1 MENVKIASVK
11 ETAEPVHS
19 SSPPTTVA
27 PNEGAKRTKK
37 RNERR
42 RKSNKLAYLKGKGLL
57 PANANN
63 TDYQGFLEGN
73 QVGETTANEAV
84 EQPQKED
91 VGHSVE
97 FEAKRQALLASIT
110 SGDIDANPA
119 LKEEDVEPELPKREG
134 RAHAGDDMDV
144 EAPNS
149 ATIQPNKPIVQVL
162 TSIQSIDVSHTPD
175 QADMEPELPQAD
187 RQARVS
193 DSMEAQNPVA
203 TQHDEPMADSP
214 TSAKD
219 TQGLVM
225 ESVVDKVHT
234 GTPTS
239 SMEQSS
245 KESPTPATQHRRSK
259 LDLSGTKRMLF
270 GSLGLRTPKTQEDE
284 SKMREKLMKDVR
296 PVKQPE
302 PNKEVETVDDV
313 TAAAADDSWQEKVD
327 LRAVECCYDG
337 IELSTPPFPFVQRW
351 DPQQQGRYNYGTNK
365 KRKGKKRKRNNDSYY
380 EEDSY
385 QIQHTK
391 AARYNEYDTPRH
403 ESEQERPNANVT
415 AEIEQQK
422 QGHLHDENL
431 KDSIKVSEQL
441 QGETEDVS
449 ERTLVEAG
457 DTQDL
462 PLLPEDPTTCPHLTR
477 ETATTGTII
486 AFKQFVMSAGTNWQP
501 SISEY
506 QTAIIKEVM
515 DDGMVQMDFAKRDQ
529 PARDIRYD
537 EQTGERIYGKFEM
550 PGFSDD
556 EDEYH
561 GGKAISAF
569 EDLIE
574 PILVQ
579 TSDVGQYQ
587 NQEQQ
592 SQGNSHSAPQGGS
605 NDTVTQQNGHDATSQ
620 PFAGLDGAAD
630 EVMKVEAIM
639 PSEETRQEIFELI
652 RDAGWRSSIGS
663 GINGILDAHQ
673 EDNVIGSN
681 DNNEETAPAD
691 TPSPKFHGFSSSP
704 AFDAIEVASSPLPA
718 EIQVAKPE
726 HVLGFEIAD
735 SLPPPDPPRSDAPST
750 VSDTK
755 LTVDYPDLPQVGDE
769 SYTSQVDDDSDLFH
783 EEAQHRSD
791 PLGVNEHNLSQDLSS
806 INGMDQSPAQSTRS
820 RTRPSQEKSS
830 PNISKTRD
838 HPTDSE
844 EEFPP
849 LFSQA
854 FEARMSQ
861 EIDIKPEFS
870 SQDASIS
877 PPAKRK
883 SRMNG
888 TQASSQREP
897 NRDWKPEGEWSGFED
912 DAFIEDDGGSTPRAS
927 QPPVGSQIVDLTIS
941 SDHPHTIYSDDD
953 DDSYV
958 LPSGPGWV
966 KKSRTSGARNVPA
979 KANSRRRTTKSR

>member
-1 MENVKIASVK
+1 MENVKTAPVK
-11 ETAEPVHS
+11 EPAEPVHS
-19 SSPPTTVA
+19 SSIPTTVA

-42 RKSNKLAYLKGKGLL
+42 RKSKKLAYLKGKGLL

-73 QVGETTANEAV
+73 QAGETTINEAV

-91 VGHSVE
+91 VGHSIE
-97 FEAKRQALLASIT
+97 FEAKRQALLASIA
-110 SGDIDANPA
+110 SGGVDVNPT
-119 LKEEDVEPELPKREG
+119 LKEEDMEPELQKREG
-134 RAHAGDDMDV
+134 RAHAGDDMGV
-144 EAPNS
+144 EAPNA
-149 ATIQPNKPIVQVL
+149 ATIQPNKPIVQVV
-162 TSIQSIDVSHTPD
+162 TSIQRIDVSHTPD
-175 QADMEPELPQAD
+175 QANMEPELPQAD

-193 DSMEAQNPVA
+193 DSIEAQNPVT
-203 TQHDEPMADSP
+203 TQHDEPMVDAP

-219 TQGLVM
+219 SQGLVM

-270 GSLGLRTPKTQEDE
+270 GSLGLRTPKTKEDE
-284 SKMREKLMKDVR
+284 SKMREKLMKDVK

-302 PNKEVETVDDV
+302 PNKEVETADDV

-351 DPQQQGRYNYGTNK
+351 DPQQQGRYNYGTSK
-365 KRKGKKRKRNNDSYY
+365 KRRGKKRKRNNDSYY
-380 EEDSY
+380 EGDSY

-391 AARYNEYDTPRH
+391 AARYNEYDVPKH
-403 ESEQERPNANVT
+403 ESEPEGPNENGA
-415 AEIEQQK
+415 AEIEQQE

-449 ERTLVEAG
+449 KRTLVEAG

-462 PLLPEDPTTCPHLTR
+462 PPLPEDPTTCPHLTR
-477 ETATTGTII
+477 ETAATGTII

-501 SISEY
+501 IISEY
-506 QTAIIKEVM
+506 QTAIVKEVM
-515 DDGMVQMDFAKRDQ
+515 DDGMLQMEFAKRDQ

-550 PGFSDD
+550 PGFNDD
-556 EDEYH
+556 EDEHH
-561 GGKAISAF
+561 GGKVISAF

-579 TSDVGQYQ
+579 TSDVGLYQ

-592 SQGNSHSAPQGGS
+592 SQGNSHSAPQGES
-605 NDTVTQQNGHDATSQ
+605 NYTATQNGHDATSQ
-620 PFAGLDGAAD
+620 PFARLDGAA
-630 EVMKVEAIM
+630 EAII
-639 PSEETRQEIFELI
+639 PSEETRQEISELI

-663 GINGILDAHQ
+663 GIDGILDAHQ
-673 EDNVIGSN
+673 EDNFTGLN
-681 DNNEETAPAD
+681 DNHEDTAPAD
-691 TPSPKFHGFSSSP
+691 TPSPKLYGFSSSP
-704 AFDAIEVASSPLPA
+704 AFDVIEVASSPLPA

-726 HVLGFEIAD
+726 HVSGFEKAD

-769 SYTSQVDDDSDLFH
+769 SYIGDGSDLFH
-783 EEAQHRSD
+783 GEAQHRSD
-791 PLGVNEHNLSQDLSS
+791 PLGVNEYNLSQDLSS

-820 RTRPSQEKSS
+820 RTHPSQEKSS

-888 TQASSQREP
+888 RQASSQRES
-897 NRDWKPEGEWSGFED
+897 NHDWKPEGEWSGFED

-927 QPPVGSQIVDLTIS
+927 QSLAGSQIVDLTIS
-941 SDHPHTIYSDDD
+941 GDPTHTIYSDDD

-979 KANSRRRTTKSR
+979 KANSRRTTKSRSRE